1 MQLGLPSRA
10 AVIARQVEPDYP
22 QSAWDAKIEGT
33 AVVEGRVGADG
44 VPTGLRATAPV
55 YPDLARAAIEAV
67 GAARFEPARLNGV
80 AVEVPL
86 MVTIEFRLH
95 Q

>member
-1 MQLGLPSRA
+1 MWEGQ
-10 AVIARQVEPDYP
+10 YP

-33 AVVEGRVGADG
+33 AIVEGRVSADG
-44 VPTGLRATAPV
+44 VPTGLHVTAPV
-55 YPDLARAAIEAV
+55 YPDLATAAIEAV
-67 GAARFEPARLNGV
+67 SAARFEPARLNGI

-86 MVTIEFRLH
+86 TVTIEFRLH